1 MNKPL
6 LLILIGLIS
15 FASCTSNKGESF
27 EVLQSKIIQIKSP
40 ETAIS
45 DHEVKI
51 KVKFSGINGC
61 SEPYNLK
68 ADKVGQTITLRA
80 FYKQPDTEI
89 CTEILPVFELDY
101 NFFADLPGTY
111 FFVSEM
117 DPSIADTLI
126 VY

>member
-1 MNKPL
+1 MKKQ
-6 LLILIGLIS
+6 LIYILAIAI
-15 FASCTSNKGESF
+15 FIASCTSNKGDSF
-27 EVLQSKIIQIKSP
+27 EVLQSKISQITSP

-45 DHEVKI
+45 DHDVKI
-51 KVKFSGINGC
+51 KVKFPGMNGC
-61 SEPYNLK
+61 SEAFNLK

-80 FYKQPDTEI
+80 FYKQPDTEA
-89 CTEILPVFELDY
+89 CTEILPIFELDY
-101 NFFADLPGTY
+101 AFFADLPGTY